1 MRAGVEW
8 VLEEVREEVGEVR
21 EKVGEVREEVG
32 EVREEVGEVR
42 EEVVVLDSR
51 ARAAVAAR
59 GGLESRSSRSL

>member
-1 MRAGVEW
+1 MEW
-8 VLEEVREEVGEVR
+8 VLE
-21 EKVGEVREEVG
+21 EVREEVG

-59 GGLESRSSRSL
+59 GGLESRSSKSL